1 MNSPMRRAAG
11 DRAGRAVSRRGLLMG
26 ATALGGAA
34 LLAGCAAEKPPPL
47 VGPAP
52 VPPPTIPMPVTEGVT
67 VQQMRSAARNR
78 EVNLVIIA
86 PDGVSRVGMP
96 VCVALHGRGADARSF
111 LDLGVQAALNQNVQA
126 GLPGF
131 AVVALDGDNYWV
143 DVGKGD
149 DPQRMLSEELP
160 GWLAQRQLRPASA
173 MFGISMGG
181 FGALRY
187 AREHKDLKAVAVA
200 SAALFVSWPDARSRK
215 VFADRGQ
222 WEAHEP
228 LLHTE
233 ELKGIP
239 TGVWCGNSDP
249 FVGADRK
256 LIKALQPE
264 VAALTTGAHNEDY
277 WRRIMP
283 DVLKFV
289 GERLT
294 RN

>member
-1 MNSPMRRAAG
+1 
-11 DRAGRAVSRRGLLMG
+11 
-26 ATALGGAA
+26 
-34 LLAGCAAEKPPPL
+34 
-47 VGPAP
+47 
-52 VPPPTIPMPVTEGVT
+52 
-67 VQQMRSAARNR
+67 
-78 EVNLVIIA
+78 
-86 PDGVSRVGMP
+86 
-96 VCVALHGRGADARSF
+96 
-111 LDLGVQAALNQNVQA
+111 VQAALNQVVQA

-131 AVVALDGDNYWV
+131 AVAAVDGDNYWV

-149 DPQRMLSEELP
+149 DPQRMLSDELP

-181 FGALRY
+181 FGTLRY

-200 SAALFVSWPDARSRK
+200 SAALFVSWPDAKSRK

-233 ELKGIP
+233 ELKGTP

-249 FVGADRK
+249 FIGADRK

-264 VAALTTGAHNEDY
+264 VAELTNGEHNEDY

>member
-1 MNSPMRRAAG
+1 MSSPMRRPGAEG
-11 DRAGRAVSRRGLLMG
+11 VGHAVSRRGLLLG
-26 ATALGGAA
+26 AAALGGSA
-34 LLAGCAAEKPPPL
+34 LLAGCGADKPPV

-52 VPPPTIPMPVTEGVT
+52 VNPPNSPTPLTEAIT
-67 VQQMRSAARNR
+67 VQKMRSAARNR

-86 PDGVSRVGMP
+86 PDGASRVGLP
-96 VCVALHGRGADARSF
+96 VCVALHGRGADARTF
-111 LDLGVQAALNQNVQA
+111 LDLGVQSALNQVVAA

-131 AVVALDGDNYWV
+131 AVAAVDGDNYWV

-160 GWLAQRQLRPASA
+160 GWLAQRQLRPPSA

-200 SAALFVSWPDARSRK
+200 SAALFVSWPDAKSRK

-222 WEAHEP
+222 WESHEP
-228 LLHTE
+228 LLHTD
-233 ELKGIP
+233 ELKGSS
-239 TGVWCGNSDP
+239 TGVWCGNADP
-249 FVGADRK
+249 FAGADRK
-256 LIKALQPE
+256 LIKALRPE
-264 VAALTTGAHNEDY
+264 VAKMTAGEHNDDY
-277 WRRIMP
+277 WRGIMP
-283 DVLKFV
+283 EVMKFV

-294 RN
+294 